1 MTELTGRVSLDL
13 LNHINSRE
21 DLCALN
27 AQQLQ
32 QLCEELRQFLV
43 QNVAKTGGHLAAN
56 LGVVE
61 LTVAIE
67 RVFDTSKDRLLF
79 DVGHQSYVHKILTGR
94 KDAFATLRSYGG
106 ISGFPKPAESPCDAF
121 VAGHASS
128 SVSTALGMARARTL
142 QKQDYHVIALM
153 GDGAMTGGLAYEGLN
168 DAGESS
174 EPLIVILNDNGMS
187 ITPNVG
193 GISQHL
199 SVIRTRPGYFRLKKV
214 YRSVTNAVPGGKAVY
229 RFSHRMKERWKR
241 MLLGSTFFEE
251 MGFQYYGPVDGHNL
265 QRLEYMLELAKK
277 SERPV
282 LLHVLTK
289 KGKGYAPAEENPDVF
304 HGIGSFDPVSGKPL
318 ECADK
323 PSFSDTFGKTL
334 CALAR
339 ENDKVCAITAAMVNG
354 TGLKEFSAAFPT
366 RCFDVGIAEGHA
378 VAMAGGL
385 AKQGLLPVVAVYST
399 FLQRAFDMLLQ
410 DVAMQKLHVVFAVD
424 RAGLVG
430 EDGETHQGIFD
441 INYLRA
447 VPNMQVLCP
456 ANQAELKEMLRKAV
470 LEMDGPVAVRYPR
483 GGDGKLT
490 EAAQT
495 PILREGKDL
504 TMVGYGR
511 QINELMDA
519 AALLQKDGI
528 SAEVVKLPSV
538 KPIPMA
544 PIAASVR
551 KTGRLLIAEEAVCI
565 GCAGKEIAATLRM
578 QGVIVPTALI
588 NLGDR
593 FVPQGTVPELY
604 KALGLDAQSL
614 AKKAREVL
622 HEA

>member
-1 MTELTGRVSLDL
+1 MTGRVSLDL
-13 LNHINSRE
+13 LNQINSRE

-43 QNVAKTGGHLAAN
+43 QNVARSGGHLAAN
-56 LGVVE
+56 LGLVE

-94 KDAFATLRSYGG
+94 RDAFSTLRSLGG
-106 ISGFPKPAESPCDAF
+106 ISGFPKPSESPCDAF

-214 YRSVTNAVPGGKAVY
+214 YRGVTNAVPGGKAVY
-229 RFSHRMKERWKR
+229 RFSHRLKERMKR

-265 QRLEYMLELAKK
+265 KRLEYMLELAKK

-304 HGIGSFDPVSGKPL
+304 HGIGSFDPVSGKPSACGS
-318 ECADK
+318 E

-334 CALAR
+334 CSLAQ
-339 ENDKVCAITAAMVNG
+339 ENEKVCAITAAMVNG
-354 TGLKEFSAAFPT
+354 TGLKSFSEKFPS

-385 AKQGLLPVVAVYST
+385 AKQGMIPVVAVYST

-410 DVAMQKLHVVFAVD
+410 DVAMQNLHVVFAVD

-456 ANQAELKEMLRKAV
+456 ANQAELEAMLRRAV
-470 LEMDGPVAVRYPR
+470 LSMDGPVAVRYPR
-483 GGDGKLT
+483 GSDGKLT
-490 EAAQT
+490 EAAQA
-495 PILREGKDL
+495 PVLREGTDITL
-504 TMVGYGR
+504 VGYGR
-511 QINELMDA
+511 LINEVLDA
-519 AALLQKDGI
+519 AALLEAEGV

-538 KPIPMA
+538 KPIDMA
-544 PIAASVR
+544 TIAASVR
-551 KTGRLLIAEEAVCI
+551 KTGHLLIAEEAVCI
-565 GCAGKEIAATLRM
+565 GCAGKEIAAALRT
-578 QGVIVPTALI
+578 QGIVVPTKLVNI
-588 NLGDR
+588 GDR
-593 FVPQGTVPELY
+593 FVTHGRVDELY
-604 KALGLDAQSL
+604 RLLGLDAESL
-614 AKKAREVL
+614 AQKAREVRN
-622 HEA
+622 EA

>member
-1 MTELTGRVSLDL
+1 MTGRVSLNL

-21 DLCALN
+21 DLCALD
-27 AQQLQ
+27 AQQKQ

-43 QNVAKTGGHLAAN
+43 QNVAKSGGHLASN

-94 KDAFATLRSYGG
+94 RDVFASLRAVDG
-106 ISGFPKPAESPCDAF
+106 ISGFPKPSESPCDAF

-168 DAGESS
+168 DAGESN

-193 GISQHL
+193 GISRHL

-214 YRSVTNAVPGGKAVY
+214 YRSVTNAIPGGKVVY
-229 RFSHRMKERWKR
+229 RFSHRLKEHWKR
-241 MLLGSTFFEE
+241 MLLGCTFFEE
-251 MGFQYYGPVDGHNL
+251 MGFEYYGPVDGHNL
-265 QRLEYMLELAKK
+265 ERLEYMLQLAKNCEK
-277 SERPV
+277 PV

-304 HGIGSFDPVSGKPL
+304 HGIGCFDPMSGKTPA
-318 ECADK
+318 CANK
-323 PSFSDTFGKTL
+323 LGFSDTFGKTL
-334 CALAR
+334 CELAR
-339 ENDKVCAITAAMVNG
+339 ENDRVCAITAAMVGG
-354 TGLKEFSAAFPT
+354 TGLTEFSAEFPE

-385 AKQGLLPVVAVYST
+385 AKQGMIPVVAVYST
-399 FLQRAFDMLLQ
+399 FLQRAYDMLLQ
-410 DVAMQKLHVVFAVD
+410 DVSMQNLHVVFAVD

-441 INYLRA
+441 INYLRS
-447 VPNMQVLCP
+447 VPHMQILCP
-456 ANQAELKEMLRKAV
+456 ANQAELEGMLRHAV
-470 LEMDGPVAVRYPR
+470 LSMDGPVVVRYPR
-483 GGDGKLT
+483 GCDGALT
-490 EAAQT
+490 QAAEK
-495 PILREGKDL
+495 PILREGADITL
-504 TMVGYGR
+504 VGYGR
-511 QINELMDA
+511 LINEIMDA
-519 AALLQKDGI
+519 AELLEAEGI
-528 SAEVVKLPSV
+528 SAEVIKLPSV
-538 KPIPMA
+538 KPINMA
-544 PIAASVR
+544 AIAASVR
-551 KTGRLLIAEEAVCI
+551 KTGHLLIAEEAVCI
-565 GCAGKEIAATLRM
+565 GCAGKEIAASLRT
-578 QGVIVPTALI
+578 QKIVVPTALVNI
-588 NLGDR
+588 GDR
-593 FVPQGTVPELY
+593 FVPHGSVCKLY
-604 KALGLDAQSL
+604 EMLGLDAASL
-614 AKKAREVL
+614 AKKAQEVL

>member
-1 MTELTGRVSLDL
+1 MDL
-13 LNHINSRE
+13 LNQINSRE
-21 DLCALN
+21 DLCALD

-32 QLCEELRQFLV
+32 QLCEELRRFLV

-94 KDAFATLRSYGG
+94 RDAFSTLRTLGG
-106 ISGFPKPAESPCDAF
+106 ISGFPKPEESACDAF

-128 SVSTALGMARARTL
+128 AVSTALGMARARTL
-142 QKQDYHVIALM
+142 QNEDYHVIALM

-168 DAGESS
+168 DAGESN

-193 GISQHL
+193 GISKHL

-214 YRSVTNAVPGGKAVY
+214 YRGVTNAIPGGKAVY
-229 RFSHRMKERWKR
+229 RFSSRMKERWKR

-251 MGFQYYGPVDGHNL
+251 MGFDYYGPVDGHNL
-265 QRLEYMLELAKK
+265 QRLEYMLHLAKNCR
-277 SERPV
+277 RPV

-304 HGIGSFDPVSGKPL
+304 HGVGSFDPVTGKPYV
-318 ECADK
+318 CSDK
-323 PSFSDTFGKTL
+323 PTFSDTFGRTL
-334 CALAR
+334 VDLAR
-339 ENDKVCAITAAMVNG
+339 ENEKVCAITAAMVSG
-354 TGLKEFSAAFPT
+354 TGLKGFSAAFPE

-385 AKQGLLPVVAVYST
+385 AKQGMLPVVAVYST

-441 INYLRA
+441 VNYLRA

-456 ANQAELKEMLRKAV
+456 ANQAELEDMLRHAV
-470 LEMDGPVAVRYPR
+470 LSMDGPVAVRYPR
-483 GGDGKLT
+483 GCDGKLT
-490 EAAQT
+490 EAART
-495 PILREGKDL
+495 PILREGTDITL
-504 TMVGYGR
+504 VGYGKY
-511 QINELMDA
+511 INEIMDA
-519 AALLQKDGI
+519 AALLQREGV

-538 KPIPMA
+538 KPIPLA
-544 PIAASVR
+544 AIAASVR
-551 KTGRLLIAEEAVCI
+551 KTGRLLIAEDAVCI
-565 GCAGKEIAATLRM
+565 GCAGKEIAATLRT
-578 QGVIVPTALI
+578 QNIIVPTALVNI
-588 NLGDR
+588 GDR
-593 FVPQGTVPELY
+593 FVPHGTIGALYEL
-604 KALGLDAQSL
+604 LGLDAKSL
-614 AKKAREVL
+614 AAKAREVL

>member
-1 MTELTGRVSLDL
+1 MDL
-13 LNHINSRE
+13 LNQINSRE
-21 DLCALN
+21 DLCALD

-32 QLCEELRQFLV
+32 QLCAELRQFLV

-56 LGVVE
+56 LGLVE

-67 RVFDTSKDRLLF
+67 RVFDTAKDRLLF

-94 KDAFATLRSYGG
+94 RDVFSTLRTLGG
-106 ISGFPKPAESPCDAF
+106 ISGFPKPSESPCDAF

-168 DAGESS
+168 DAGESN

-193 GISQHL
+193 GISKHL
-199 SVIRTRPGYFRLKKV
+199 SLIRTRPGYFRLKKV
-214 YRSVTNAVPGGKAVY
+214 YRSVTNAIPGGKAIY
-229 RFSHRMKERWKR
+229 RFSSRMKERWKR

-251 MGFQYYGPVDGHNL
+251 MGFDYYGPVDGHNL
-265 QRLEYMLELAKK
+265 QRLEYMLNLAKNCQ
-277 SERPV
+277 RPV

-304 HGIGSFDPVSGKPL
+304 HGIGSFDPLTGKPP
-318 ECADK
+318 A
-323 PSFSDTFGKTL
+323 SAQGVTFSDTFGETL
-334 CALAR
+334 CKLAR
-339 ENDKVCAITAAMVNG
+339 ENESVCAITAAMVNG
-354 TGLKEFSAAFPT
+354 TGLKAFSTEFPR

-385 AKQGLLPVVAVYST
+385 AKQGMIPVVAVYST

-410 DVAMQKLHVVFAVD
+410 DVAMQNLHVVFAVD

-456 ANQAELKEMLRKAV
+456 ADQAELEEMLRRAV

-490 EAAQT
+490 EAVKS
-495 PILREGKDL
+495 PVLREGADITL
-504 TMVGYGR
+504 VGYGKL
-511 QINELMDA
+511 INELMDA
-519 AALLQKDGI
+519 AELLQNEGI

-538 KPIPMA
+538 KPIDMA
-544 PIAASVR
+544 AIAASVR

-578 QGVIVPTALI
+578 QGIIVPTALVNI
-588 NLGDR
+588 GDR
-593 FVPQGTVPELY
+593 FVPHGTVSELY
-604 KALGLDAQSL
+604 GLLGLDAKSI
-614 AKKAREVL
+614 ARKALEVL

>member
-1 MTELTGRVSLDL
+1 MDL
-13 LNHINSRE
+13 LSRINSRE
-21 DLCALN
+21 DLCALD
-27 AQQLQ
+27 ARQLQ
-32 QLCEELRQFLV
+32 QLCKELRQFLV
-43 QNVAKTGGHLAAN
+43 QNVAKSGGHLAAN
-56 LGVVE
+56 LGLVE

-94 KDAFATLRSYGG
+94 RDAFASLRSFGG
-106 ISGFPKPAESPCDAF
+106 ISGFPKPSESPCDAF

-199 SVIRTRPGYFRLKKV
+199 SVIRTRPGYFRLKKM
-214 YRSVTNAVPGGKAVY
+214 YRSATNAVPGGKAVY
-229 RFSHRMKERWKR
+229 RFSHKLKERWKR

-265 QRLEYMLELAKK
+265 KRLEYMLDLAKK
-277 SERPV
+277 SEKPV

-304 HGIGSFDPVSGKPL
+304 HGIGAFDPVSGKPYG
-318 ECADK
+318 EH
-323 PSFSDTFGKTL
+323 SQTFSDTFGETL
-334 CALAR
+334 SELAR
-339 ENDKVCAITAAMVNG
+339 EDNRVCAITAAMVKG
-354 TGLKEFSAAFPT
+354 TGLANFFEEFPQRS
-366 RCFDVGIAEGHA
+366 FDVGIAEGHA

-385 AKQGLLPVVAVYST
+385 AKQGMIPVVAVYST
-399 FLQRAFDMLLQ
+399 FLQRAYDMLLQ
-410 DVAMQKLHVVFAVD
+410 DVAMQNLHVVFAVD

-441 INYLRA
+441 VNYLRS

-456 ANQAELKEMLRKAV
+456 ANQAELEGMLRHAV
-470 LEMDGPVAVRYPR
+470 LHMNGPVAVRYPR

-490 EAAQT
+490 QAAQS
-495 PILREGKDL
+495 PVLRGGTDITL
-504 TMVGYGR
+504 VGYGKL
-511 QINELMDA
+511 INEIMDA
-519 AALLQKDGI
+519 AAILEAEGV
-528 SAEVVKLPSV
+528 SAEVLKLPSV
-538 KPIPMA
+538 KPINMA
-544 PIAASVR
+544 AIAASVR
-551 KTGRLLIAEEAVCI
+551 KTGRLLVAEEAVCI
-565 GCAGKEIAATLRM
+565 GCAGKEIAATLRT
-578 QGVIVPTALI
+578 QGIVVPTALVNI
-588 NLGDR
+588 GDR
-593 FVPQGTVPELY
+593 FVPHGSVAELCQM
-604 KALGLDAQSL
+604 LGLDARSL
-614 AKKAREVL
+614 ADKAREVL

>member
-1 MTELTGRVSLDL
+1 MSLDL
-13 LNHINSRE
+13 LNQINSRE

-43 QNVAKTGGHLAAN
+43 QNVAKSGGHLAAN
-56 LGVVE
+56 LGLVE

-94 KDAFATLRSYGG
+94 RDAFSTLRSLGG
-106 ISGFPKPAESPCDAF
+106 ISGFPKPSESPCDAF

-214 YRSVTNAVPGGKAVY
+214 YRGVTNAVPGGKAVY
-229 RFSHRMKERWKR
+229 RFSHRLKERMKR

-265 QRLEYMLELAKK
+265 KRLEYMLELAKK

-304 HGIGSFDPVSGKPL
+304 HGIGSFDPVSGKPSTCGS
-318 ECADK
+318 E

-334 CALAR
+334 CSLAQ
-339 ENDKVCAITAAMVNG
+339 ESEKVCAITAAMVNG
-354 TGLKEFSAAFPT
+354 TGLKSFSEKFPS

-385 AKQGLLPVVAVYST
+385 AKQGMIPVVAVYST

-410 DVAMQKLHVVFAVD
+410 DVAMQNLHVVFAVD

-456 ANQAELKEMLRKAV
+456 ANQAELEAMLRRAV
-470 LEMDGPVAVRYPR
+470 LSMDGPVAVRYPR
-483 GGDGKLT
+483 GSDGKLT
-490 EAAQT
+490 EAAQA
-495 PILREGKDL
+495 PVLREGTDITL
-504 TMVGYGR
+504 VSYGR
-511 QINELMDA
+511 LINEALYA
-519 AALLQKDGI
+519 AALLEAEGI

-538 KPIPMA
+538 KPIDMA
-544 PIAASVR
+544 AIAASVR
-551 KTGRLLIAEEAVCI
+551 KTGHLLIAEEAVCI
-565 GCAGKEIAATLRM
+565 GCAGKEIAATLRT
-578 QGVIVPTALI
+578 QGIVVPTKLVNI
-588 NLGDR
+588 GDR
-593 FVPQGTVPELY
+593 FVTHGRVEELY
-604 KALGLDAQSL
+604 RLLGLDAESL
-614 AKKAREVL
+614 AQKAREVRN
-622 HEA
+622 EA

>member
-1 MTELTGRVSLDL
+1 MDL
-13 LNHINSRE
+13 LNQINSRE
-21 DLCALN
+21 ELCALD

-56 LGVVE
+56 LGIVE

-94 KDAFATLRSYGG
+94 REEFSTLRSFGG

-168 DAGESS
+168 DAGESN

-193 GISQHL
+193 GISKHL

-229 RFSHRMKERWKR
+229 RFSHKLKERWKR

-265 QRLEYMLELAKK
+265 KRLEYMLELAKK
-277 SERPV
+277 CERPV

-304 HGIGSFDPVSGKPL
+304 HGIGSFDPDTGKPSC
-318 ECADK
+318 EHGQT
-323 PSFSDTFGKTL
+323 FSDTFGQTI
-334 CALAR
+334 CALAKEDER
-339 ENDKVCAITAAMVNG
+339 VCAITAAMVSG
-354 TGLKEFSAAFPT
+354 TGLSDFREEFPE

-385 AKQGLLPVVAVYST
+385 AKQGMIPVVAVYST

-410 DVAMQKLHVVFAVD
+410 DVAMLNLHVVFAVD

-441 INYLRA
+441 VNYLRA
-447 VPNMQVLCP
+447 VPNMQALCP
-456 ANQAELKEMLRKAV
+456 ANQAELEEMLRKAV
-470 LEMDGPVAVRYPR
+470 FSMDGPVAVRYPR

-490 EAAQT
+490 QAVQS
-495 PILREGKDL
+495 PFLREGTDITL
-504 TMVGYGR
+504 VGYGKL
-511 QINELMDA
+511 INEIMDA
-519 AALLQKDGI
+519 ASLLQESGI

-538 KPIPMA
+538 KPIDMA
-544 PIAASVR
+544 SIAASVR
-551 KTGRLLIAEEAVCI
+551 KTGHLLIAEEAVCI
-565 GCAGKEIAATLRM
+565 GCAGKEIAATLRT
-578 QGVIVPTALI
+578 QGIVVPTALVNI
-588 NLGDR
+588 GDR
-593 FVPQGTVPELY
+593 FVTHGAVSDLH
-604 KALGLDAQSL
+604 KMLGLDAASI

>member
-13 LNHINSRE
+13 LNQINSRE

-27 AQQLQ
+27 AEQLQ
-32 QLCEELRQFLV
+32 QLCKELRQFLV
-43 QNVAKTGGHLAAN
+43 QNVAKSGGHLAAN
-56 LGVVE
+56 LGLVE

-94 KDAFATLRSYGG
+94 RDAFASLRSFGG
-106 ISGFPKPAESPCDAF
+106 ISGFPKPSESPCDAF

-199 SVIRTRPGYFRLKKV
+199 SVIRTRPGYFRLKKA
-214 YRSVTNAVPGGKAVY
+214 YRGVTNAVPGGKAIY
-229 RFSHRMKERWKR
+229 RFSHRLKERMKR

-265 QRLEYMLELAKK
+265 KRLEYMLDLAKK
-277 SERPV
+277 SQQPV

-304 HGIGSFDPVSGKPL
+304 HGIGAFDPVSGKPYG
-318 ECADK
+318 EHCQT
-323 PSFSDTFGKTL
+323 FSDTFGETL
-334 CALAR
+334 SDLAR
-339 ENDKVCAITAAMVNG
+339 EDNRVCAITAAMVNG
-354 TGLKEFSAAFPT
+354 TGLKGFFEAFPE
-366 RCFDVGIAEGHA
+366 RAFDVGIAEGHA

-385 AKQGLLPVVAVYST
+385 AKQGMIPVVAVYST
-399 FLQRAFDMLLQ
+399 FLQRAYDMLLQ
-410 DVAMQKLHVVFAVD
+410 DVAMQNLHVIFAVD

-441 INYLRA
+441 VNYLRS

-456 ANQAELKEMLRKAV
+456 ANQEELEGMLRHAV
-470 LEMDGPVAVRYPR
+470 LHMDGPVAVRYPR
-483 GGDGKLT
+483 GNDGKLT
-490 EAAQT
+490 QAAQA
-495 PILREGKDL
+495 PILREGTDITL
-504 TMVGYGR
+504 VGYGKL
-511 QINELMDA
+511 INEILDA
-519 AALLQKDGI
+519 AALLEAEGV

-538 KPIPMA
+538 KPINMA
-544 PIAASVR
+544 AIAASVR
-551 KTGRLLIAEEAVCI
+551 KTGHLLIAEEAVCI
-565 GCAGKEIAATLRM
+565 GCAGKEIAATLRT
-578 QGVIVPTALI
+578 QGIVVPTALVNI
-588 NLGDR
+588 GDR
-593 FVPQGTVPELY
+593 FVPHGSVAELCQM
-604 KALGLDAQSL
+604 LGLDARSL
-614 AKKAREVL
+614 ADKAREVL

>member
-1 MTELTGRVSLDL
+1 MDL
-13 LNHINSRE
+13 LNQINSRE
-21 DLCALN
+21 ALCALN
-27 AQQLQ
+27 AQQLE

-56 LGVVE
+56 LGIVE

-94 KDAFATLRSYGG
+94 REAFSTLRTFGG
-106 ISGFPKPAESPCDAF
+106 ISGFPKPSESVCDAF

-142 QKQDYHVIALM
+142 QKQDYHVIALT

-168 DAGESS
+168 DAGESN

-229 RFSHRMKERWKR
+229 RFSHKLKERWKR

-265 QRLEYMLELAKK
+265 KRLEYMLELAKK

-304 HGIGSFDPVSGKPL
+304 HGIGSFDPVTGKPACGS
-318 ECADK
+318 E
-323 PSFSDTFGKTL
+323 PTFSDTFGKTL

-339 ENDKVCAITAAMVNG
+339 EDEKVCAITAAMVNG
-354 TGLKEFSAAFPT
+354 TGLTDFRAEFPE

-385 AKQGLLPVVAVYST
+385 AKQGMIPVVAVYST
-399 FLQRAFDMLLQ
+399 FLQRAYDMLLQ
-410 DVAMQKLHVVFAVD
+410 DVAMQNLHVVFAVD

-430 EDGETHQGIFD
+430 EDGETHQGVFD
-441 INYLRA
+441 INYLRS

-456 ANQAELKEMLRKAV
+456 ANQAELETMLRKAV
-470 LEMDGPVAVRYPR
+470 LSMDGPVAVRYPR

-490 EAAQT
+490 QVAQS
-495 PILREGKDL
+495 PVLREGGDITL
-504 TMVGYGR
+504 VGYGKL
-511 QINELMDA
+511 INEILDA
-519 AALLQKDGI
+519 AALLEADGV

-538 KPIPMA
+538 KPIDMA
-544 PIAASVR
+544 AIAASVR

-578 QGVIVPTALI
+578 QGIVVPTALVNI
-588 NLGDR
+588 GDR
-593 FVPQGTVPELY
+593 FVPHGAVSDLY
-604 KALGLDAQSL
+604 KMLGLDAASI